1 MEKNK
6 FNLNYF
12 SIVLLLSF
20 PAFLVIG
27 PFLSELSMNL
37 INIIFLF
44 KIFKNNKF
52 EYLKNK
58 FLIFFILFYL
68 YVFLTIII
76 SDHTDKLYLK
86 HIFYFR
92 HIIFVFA
99 IVDLLKE
106 NKNLIFLFYKVLVIT
121 ILIISID
128 GIIQFF
134 FEFNS
139 LGFKKIRPDRLTGF
153 FDDKMIL
160 GSYLARFLPLLIALF
175 FLNLR
180 LKNLNNLIFG
190 ILVIILSFI
199 TIILSGER
207 MAFYTTFIYLIG
219 LVVMLNYNGLIK
231 IFGIFLIISITLVTV
246 LISPTL
252 LDRHYQQTKDQLK
265 FNLNEENFFSNFV
278 FYKDTYTTAF
288 NGYLDSKIFG
298 QGARSFRFFCS
309 EDKIASKTILK
320 HDFDFSDL
328 VLSKEITIKN
338 IYKNNYDYV
347 KKNEFI
353 FSYID
358 QNEIK
363 NFYFNHDIKILNFNL
378 DKNIIGKKVNKKNII
393 LYFSHTR
400 DGCTTHPHNFY
411 LQLLSETGII
421 GFIFLISLFL
431 FLIFQLMKN
440 FTHFIFKKKPILNNF
455 QICLILGFVITLL
468 PLIPNGNFFNNW
480 LSMIMF
486 FPAGFY
492 IFSLKKVKK
501 SEIS

>member
-6 FNLNYF
+6 INLNYF
-12 SIVLLLSF
+12 SIFLLLSF
-20 PAFLVIG
+20 PALLVIG

-37 INIIFLF
+37 INIIFLY
-44 KIFKNNKF
+44 KILKKNKF
-52 EYLKNK
+52 EFLKNK

-68 YVFLTIII
+68 YIFLTIII
-76 SDHTDKLYLK
+76 SDYAENIYLK

-99 IVDLLKE
+99 VVDLLKE
-106 NKNLIFLFYKVLVIT
+106 NKNLIFLFYKVLAIT
-121 ILIISID
+121 IFIISID

-139 LGFKKIRPDRLTGF
+139 LGFTKIRPDRLTGF

-160 GSYLARFLPLLIALF
+160 GSYLARFLPLLIALL
-175 FLNLR
+175 FLNLS
-180 LKNLNNLIFG
+180 LKKIKNLIFG
-190 ILVIILSFI
+190 ILIITLSFF

-219 LVVMLNYNGLIK
+219 LIIMLNYNILAKLI
-231 IFGIFLIISITLVTV
+231 GSFLFILITLVTV

-265 FNLNEENFFSNFV
+265 FNLSEENFFSNFV
-278 FYKDTYTTAF
+278 FYKDIYSTAV
-288 NGYLDSKIFG
+288 NGYLNSKVFG
-298 QGARSFRFFCS
+298 QGARSYRFFCS
-309 EDKIASKTILK
+309 EKNIESTTVSKINYNFYDSLLQEELLIKNVYKQAN
-320 HDFDFSDL
+320 DF
-328 VLSKEITIKN
+328 VRKKEI
-338 IYKNNYDYV
+338 
-347 KKNEFI
+347 I

-358 QNEIK
+358 QGEIK
-363 NFYFNHDIKILNFNL
+363 NFYIDDDIKILKFNL
-378 DKNIIGKKVNKKNII
+378 NKNLVEKKVNLKDKFIYYSITKN
-393 LYFSHTR
+393 
-400 DGCTTHPHNFY
+400 GCTTHPHNFY

-431 FLIFQLMKN
+431 YLVFLLIKN
-440 FTHFIFKKKPILNNF
+440 FIYSILKKKPILTNF
-455 QICLILGFVITLL
+455 QICLLLGFLITLL
-468 PLIPNGNFFNNW
+468 PFIPNGNFFNNW

-486 FPAGFY
+486 FPIGFY

-501 SEIS
+501 